1 MQNGFPAKTET
12 SSYNLKDNLSL
23 PQGWTSILNRKAEAH
38 STPLQ
43 SPKNTAISEAAM
55 EENLIF
61 HSGGRYLWNQSI
73 NSLALVPAW
82 QIPFQGLNTETHN
95 ACHVSY

>member
-1 MQNGFPAKTET
+1 MQNGFPAKMET
-12 SSYNLKDNLSL
+12 SSYNLKDNLFL
-23 PQGWTSILNRKAEAH
+23 PQGRTNVLSTKAEAH

-43 SPKNTAISEAAM
+43 SPKNTVISEAAM

-61 HSGGRYLWNQSI
+61 HSGRKYLWNQSI
-73 NSLALVPAW
+73 NSPALVPAW
-82 QIPFQGLNTETHN
+82 QIPFPGLNTETHN